1 MFTQFFGNYLLSN
14 NLVTCEQL
22 SEALFPKTPHR
33 LKLGTIAINE
43 GLVTAEQVEIAHR
56 KQQQEDKRIGDVMV
70 ERLFYYPEYY
80 SEMINQ

>member
-43 GLVTAEQVEIAHR
+43 GLVTA
-56 KQQQEDKRIGDVMV
+56 
-70 ERLFYYPEYY
+70 
-80 SEMINQ
+80 